1 MIKADPSAIASA
13 NDDMPQFRAMK
24 RPNAIHPSLM
34 KPAERRAELCA
45 ILGLGIVGTYIA
57 RIYDEV
63 KGRPR
68 FIGAERAEAPVT
80 ASASPRSPSP

>member
-24 RPNAIHPSLM
+24 RPNALHPSLM

-45 ILGLGIVGTYIA
+45 ILGLGIV
-57 RIYDEV
+57 RLHLR
-63 KGRPR
+63 KQRQ
-68 FIGAERAEAPVT
+68 
-80 ASASPRSPSP
+80 PSPENGDFPLHFTPEQSGSAPPTRRRAA